1 MPPNDRLITPKDLYQ
16 LAWVED
22 PQISPDGSWV
32 AFVKLTVDQAHNGY
46 HRALWLIPTSGG
58 EPRQFTSGTHQDHSP
73 RWSPDGR
80 QIAFVSTRPDN
91 NKPQI
96 YLIGLNGGEARKLTD
111 MRQGATDPAW
121 SPDGTHIAFLS
132 RSNVAERRDEDRGI
146 TPPTDPDELRQFEE
160 RKRKQ
165 EDSRRDPR
173 IITHLPYRVLN
184 YYLDDRHSHIYVVKI
199 ETNGNHPTPKR
210 LTEGEIDYAPPVW
223 TPDGRFIL
231 TSAER
236 DPRADPIGLHTDILR
251 IAVPSGR
258 VTRWRDPGFGCA
270 DPHPSL
276 DGKWIAYLRIPEDQP
291 SGQVTRLAIRPAGG
305 GRSRELSTELD
316 RTVEG
321 VRWSRDSRALFFS
334 AGDHGNT
341 GIYRVRPTGGPLRV
355 TQTVGKRRIV
365 TGFDVARD
373 GQIAFA
379 ASAPE
384 YPSDLFLVE
393 GERERRVTRI
403 NEEWLKD
410 KSVAPIREF
419 SYTAPDG
426 TPIQGWVMF
435 PPGFNSRRKWPLAV
449 EIHGGPQAMWGPGTL
464 SMWHE
469 WQVLAARGNVVFFC
483 NPRGSDG
490 YGTAFASA
498 NHAAWGE
505 SDANDILSG
514 IDAVVK
520 RGYINAKRIG
530 VTGGSYGGFMTAWL
544 IGHDQRF
551 AAAVSQR
558 GVYDVAHLHG
568 TTDITE
574 WVESEFDGFPWRKP
588 EHFWKHSPLA
598 YVDDIRTPLL
608 ILHSDNDFRAPVSD
622 AERLFTALRR
632 LRRRVQFVRYPRE
645 GHELSRSGEPKHR
658 IDRLTRIVGWFDKY
672 LKR

>member
-1 MPPNDRLITPKDLYQ
+1 MPPNDRLIAPEDLYQ

-32 AFVKLTVDQAHNGY
+32 AFVKLTVDQAHNDY

-58 EPRQFTSGTHQDHSP
+58 EPRQFTSGTRQDHSP

-132 RSNVAERRDEDRGI
+132 RFNVAERRDEDRGI

-173 IITHLPYRVLN
+173 IITRLPYRLLN
-184 YYLDDRHSHIYVVKI
+184 YYLDDRHNHIYVVKI
-199 ETNGNHPTPKR
+199 ETNGNHPTPKH
-210 LTEGEIDYAPPVW
+210 LTEGEMDYAPPVW

-251 IAVPSGR
+251 ISVPSGR
-258 VTRWRDPGFGCA
+258 VTRWRDPGFGCGS
-270 DPHPSL
+270 PHPSL
-276 DGKWIAYLRIPEDQP
+276 DGKWIAYLRQPEDNP
-291 SGQVTRLAIRPAGG
+291 SGQVTRLAIRPVGG

-316 RTVEG
+316 RTVEV

-341 GIYRVRPTGGPLRV
+341 GIYRVKPTGGRV
-355 TQTVGKRRIV
+355 TQVVGKRRIV

-393 GERERRVTRI
+393 GERERRVTHV

-410 KSVAPIREF
+410 KSVAPIREIN
-419 SYTAPDG
+419 YKAPDG

-435 PPGFNSRRKWPLAV
+435 PPGFNPRRKWPLAV

-469 WQVLAARGNVVFFC
+469 WQVLTARGNVVFFC

-520 RGYINAKRIG
+520 RGYIDAKRIG

-544 IGHDQRF
+544 VGHDRRF

-558 GVYDVAHLHG
+558 GVYDIAHLHG
-568 TTDITE
+568 TTDIAE
-574 WVESEFDGFPWRKP
+574 WVEFEFDGFPWRKP

-598 YVDDIRTPLL
+598 YVDNIRTPLL

-622 AERLFTALRR
+622 AEQLFTALRR

>member
-1 MPPNDRLITPKDLYQ
+1 MPPNNRLITPEDLYQ

-22 PQISPDGSWV
+22 PQISPHSTWV
-32 AFVKLTVDQAHNGY
+32 AFVKLTVDQIHNDY
-46 HRALWLIPTSGG
+46 HRALWLIPTAGG
-58 EPRQFTSGTHQDHSP
+58 EPRQFTSGTHQDYSP

-80 QIAFVSTRPDN
+80 QIAFVSTRADN

-146 TPPTDPDELRQFEE
+146 APPTDPDELRQFEE

-165 EDSRRDPR
+165 EDCRCDPR
-173 IITHLPYRVLN
+173 IITRLPYRVLN
-184 YYLDDRHSHIYVVKI
+184 YYLDDRRSHIYIVKI

-210 LTEGEIDYAPPVW
+210 LTEGELDHMSPVW

-236 DPRADPIGLHTDILR
+236 DPRADAIGLHTDILR
-251 IAVPSGR
+251 ISVLSGR

-270 DPHPSL
+270 EPHPSP
-276 DGKWIAYLRIPEDQP
+276 DGKWVAYLRIPEDHP
-291 SGQVTRLAIRPAGG
+291 SGQVTRLAIRPASG
-305 GRSRELSTELD
+305 GRSRELSTEMD
-316 RTVEG
+316 RTVEL
-321 VRWSRDSRALFFS
+321 VRWSRDGRALFFS

-341 GIYRVRPTGGPLRV
+341 GIYRVRPTGGRV
-355 TQTVGKRRIV
+355 AQTIGKRRVV

-393 GERERRVTRI
+393 GERERRVTRM
-403 NEEWLKD
+403 NEAWLENKFI
-410 KSVAPIREF
+410 APIREVR
-419 SYTAPDG
+419 YTAPDG
-426 TPIQGWVMF
+426 MPIQGWIMF
-435 PPGFNSRRKWPLAV
+435 PPGFNSRRKWPLTV
-449 EIHGGPQAMWGPGTL
+449 EIHGGPQAMWGPGTV

-469 WQVLAARGNVVFFC
+469 WQILAARGYVVFFC

-490 YGTAFASA
+490 YGTKFASA

-514 IDAVVK
+514 IDTVVK
-520 RGYINAKRIG
+520 RGYIDAKRIG
-530 VTGGSYGGFMTAWL
+530 VTGGSYGGFMTVWL

-551 AAAVSQR
+551 ATAVSQR
-558 GVYDVAHLHG
+558 GVYDIAHFHG
-568 TTDITE
+568 TTDQPERAEI
-574 WVESEFDGFPWRKP
+574 EFDGLPWRKP

-598 YVDDIRTPLL
+598 YVDNIHTPLL

-622 AERLFTALRR
+622 AEQLFTALRR

-658 IDRLTRIVGWFDKY
+658 IDRLTRIMGWFDKY